1 MIPSYSSM
9 GVGDGRGSPPARG
22 DKIKMPTAAAAPRMR
37 RPDDQSAAKLKLPGN
52 PANGAGLMMEVA
64 IRCTVPSCSCEC
76 FTPGK
81 MNIRYCDTCNHSWVP
96 HALDKLGFRHLFGQ
110 SPVEPVQPNVAFDIA
125 SLVLYGCQALPIRLK
140 ILLDRLF
147 SVLQRE
153 EVLQVL
159 HGFGWTHEDYARGY
173 ILQEPHGS
181 VLDRWN
187 ICSPEEEPLVLQQ
200 FLRFGETRAITQ
212 QLLLAQQD
220 IKPPPSTSC
229 SSSSDSRS
237 LAPGSHLHQL
247 RIDSDIKKFIERTSS
262 RVAPSKHQ
270 DGDERDRDRER
281 EKDRDKERERSSKTL
296 QHLALPSLQQHPH
309 RTHKQRTLS
318 PNRRPSPPTT
328 VAHHH
333 HTSHHPHPLHLGLHH
348 PTSHP
353 THTTLP
359 SSRPPPPPPMS
370 PLQKQAPINLL
381 KLPPG
386 ALPATNGPCKTS
398 SPPSSISSSP
408 LSVSP
413 LNRLQSMQ
421 PFDFR
426 KIGGFPGGISGVPR
440 GGSGSPE
447 IQHPQ
452 VRRRISET
460 SDTSPPGLMNLSI
473 TSPSS
478 LCLPPPPPPPPPI
491 PASSAPPISFCHSAM
506 AAAVAS
512 AGPLAAASL
521 VASSLPGLI
530 SSVTTP
536 GSKSPSAMVTDFMS
550 GGGSSEFGSDED
562 DDDEENSHSALNLSR
577 DGACIKPRQRHGHIR
592 KATTPMKRQWGS
604 GTELPLNLGTQLINP
619 TTGKKRV
626 QCNVCL
632 KTFCDKGAL
641 KIHFSAVHLREMHK
655 CTVEGCNMMFSSRRS
670 RNRHSANPN
679 PKLHSPHLRRKISPH
694 DGRSAQS
701 HPILIP
707 PPSGLSL
714 SAAAAAALNP
724 LSFSPFP
731 LLTPPPELR
740 HQTAHSALSSLDPK
754 QSLDLSMHR
763 YDEHRKMDICNNTTS
778 SDEAPMAMNLNNHH
792 TDDDNDDAYDDDE
805 DGIVVDGGADDDE
818 PEGNEERG
826 ENGSPEKDDECGTL
840 VKRVKLSESDLDEI
854 TSNLDSNEDSLSVVD
869 THSLKEENGTEC
881 AVFTSK
887 NVRKRKNQNPTR
899 CAIPS
904 ILGHNDLLS
913 DEDSSSDVVF
923 AAATPE
929 ENATDIQQCIPV
941 EQQQHQSQQQQKSPQ
956 SQCLHQSDVDVAP
969 VSSNT
974 VTGDKEIVDVDMEED
989 VPDAEPAEGNNQMD
1003 EVRDEVNEKEK
1014 SEVKLEGQERIEET
1028 DRDDSSEIKTSLT
1041 PLIPADKLKKE
1052 KSQLERTEGE
1062 EDSAAASTTVGEDEQ
1077 KATRAPSSAGS
1088 HNSDESLDSSHALRQ
1103 LESLSHGHFGDLMR
1117 GGGLNLG
1124 QSASPLLHSQHQFPS
1139 LGFMMGT
1146 GPPSP
1151 EGSSITSNGPDSP
1164 SEDNSQNMFFHDS
1177 GGFIGNLDVPIDKDN
1192 PRRCTACGK
1201 IFQNHFGVKTHFQ
1214 NVHLK
1219 LMHKCTVEGCN
1230 AAFPS
1235 KRSRDR
1241 HSANLNL
1248 HRKLLSTSSSDK
1260 SGGGLFLDKSPF
1272 SSLAGSPSL
1281 HSEFLAR
1288 LYAESQTLPMSLEA
1302 FKNLPHSHPHLG
1314 PPPTPGSLAEQML
1327 INGERIPPPHP
1338 SLLLPPLGS
1347 LASFPG
1353 LNNFTSHLS
1362 SPAAVLSASV
1372 NGTTSLSERKGR
1384 SSGSNSPSSPSSPP
1398 ADRVVISPNSVPGS
1412 AQLSL
1417 VYSVEEDMPM
1427 PDHEGFLPCTFC
1439 RKSLADTAALKE
1451 HYEQLHLGEM
1461 YRCTVPGCDK
1471 VFSSRSKRNL
1481 HSDNEALH
1489 KATQQRTLANDN
1501 CS

>member
-1 MIPSYSSM
+1 MLSKLILVREYKQLSYSD
-9 GVGDGRGSPPARG
+9 VVC
-22 DKIKMPTAAAAPRMR
+22 
-37 RPDDQSAAKLKLPGN
+37 L
-52 PANGAGLMMEVA
+52 
-64 IRCTVPSCSCEC
+64 
-76 FTPGK
+76 
-81 MNIRYCDTCNHSWVP
+81 
-96 HALDKLGFRHLFGQ
+96 
-110 SPVEPVQPNVAFDIA
+110 
-125 SLVLYGCQALPIRLK
+125 
-140 ILLDRLF
+140 
-147 SVLQRE
+147 
-153 EVLQVL
+153 
-159 HGFGWTHEDYARGY
+159 
-173 ILQEPHGS
+173 LQEPHGG

-220 IKPPPSTSC
+220 LNPPSSTP
-229 SSSSDSRS
+229 SSSSNDSRN
-237 LAPGSHLHQL
+237 LATSSHLHQL

-262 RVAPSKHQ
+262 RVTPTKHQ
-270 DGDERDRDRER
+270 DEDRDRDRDRDRER
-281 EKDRDKERERSSKTL
+281 EKDKDRERERERSSSKSHH
-296 QHLALPSLQQHPH
+296 QPSFPGLQQLPH
-309 RTHKQRTLS
+309 RTHKPRASS
-318 PNRRPSPPTT
+318 PNRRPSPPTS
-328 VAHHH
+328 VASHHV
-333 HTSHHPHPLHLGLHH
+333 SHHPHPLHLGLHH
-348 PTSHP
+348 PSSHP
-353 THTTLP
+353 SHTSLP
-359 SSRPPPPPPMS
+359 STRPPPPPSMS
-370 PLQKQAPINLL
+370 PLQKQAPSNFL

-386 ALPATNGPCKTS
+386 ALPSTTSSTINGPCTTTS

-413 LNRLQSMQ
+413 LNRLQNMQ

-426 KIGGFPGGISGVPR
+426 KIGGGFPGNIGGTAR

-447 IQHPQ
+447 LQHPQ
-452 VRRRISET
+452 ARRRISET

-473 TSPSS
+473 TSPTS
-478 LCLPPPPPPPPPI
+478 LCLPPPPPPPPV
-491 PASSAPPISFCHSAM
+491 STTSGPPVTFNHSAM

-530 SSVTTP
+530 SSVTNP
-536 GSKSPSAMVTDFMS
+536 GSKSPSAMATDFMS
-550 GGGSSEFGSDED
+550 GGGSSEFGSDDD

-577 DGACIKPRQRHGHIR
+577 DGACMKPRQRPGHIR

-619 TTGKKRV
+619 ATGKKRV

-701 HPILIP
+701 HPLLIP

-731 LLTPPPELR
+731 LLTPPPEMR
-740 HQTAHSALSSLDPK
+740 HQSASSAMASLDPK
-754 QSLDLSMHR
+754 QSLDLSMNR

-778 SDEAPMAMNLNNHH
+778 SEEAMTALNLNNHH
-792 TDDDNDDAYDDDE
+792 IDDDNDDAYDDDE

-818 PEGNEERG
+818 QEGNEERRT
-826 ENGSPEKDDECGTL
+826 NGSPEKDDECGTL

-869 THSLKEENGTEC
+869 THSVKEENGAESTI
-881 AVFTSK
+881 FTSK
-887 NVRKRKNQNPTR
+887 SVRKRKNQNPTR

-904 ILGHNDLLS
+904 MMGHNDIMS
-913 DEDSSSDVVF
+913 DEDSSNDVVF
-923 AAATPE
+923 PAATSD
-929 ENATDIQQCIPV
+929 ENIVNSNANS
-941 EQQQHQSQQQQKSPQ
+941 EQQQQSHQQKEEQQQEETQVLEPRPE
-956 SQCLHQSDVDVAP
+956 VEVVP
-969 VSSNT
+969 ESSNKT
-974 VTGDKEIVDVDMEED
+974 ELDSENVEMK
-989 VPDAEPAEGNNQMD
+989 MD
-1003 EVRDEVNEKEK
+1003 EDEPVPASTGVNDEEMQNEVNEKNKNEIK
-1014 SEVKLEGQERIEET
+1014 IECQERVEET
-1028 DRDDSSEIKTSLT
+1028 EKDNSSEIKTSLT
-1041 PLIPADKLKKE
+1041 PLIPADKMKKE
-1052 KSQLERTEGE
+1052 KAQSERTEGE
-1062 EDSAAASTTVGEDEQ
+1062 EAETAQVGEDEQ
-1077 KATRAPSSAGS
+1077 KMATRAPSSAGS

-1117 GGGLNLG
+1117 GGGL
-1124 QSASPLLHSQHQFPS
+1124 QAASPLLHSQHQFPS

-1151 EGSSITSNGPDSP
+1151 EGSSVTSNGPDSP
-1164 SEDNSQNMFFHDS
+1164 SEENSQNMFFHDS
-1177 GGFIGNLDVPIDKDN
+1177 GGFIGNMDVPIDKDN

-1272 SSLAGSPSL
+1272 ASLAGSPSL

-1288 LYAESQTLPMSLEA
+1288 LYAESQSLPLSLEA

-1314 PPPTPGSLAEQML
+1314 PPPPPGSLAEQML
-1327 INGERIPPPHP
+1327 MNGERLPPPHP
-1338 SLLLPPLGS
+1338 SLLLPPLGG
-1347 LASFPG
+1347 LAGFPG

-1362 SPAAVLSASV
+1362 SPTAAISASV
-1372 NGTTSLSERKGR
+1372 NGTSLNERKDR
-1384 SSGSNSPSSPSSPP
+1384 SSGSNSPTSPSSPP
-1398 ADRVVISPNSVPGS
+1398 TERAPSSPKN
-1412 AQLSL
+1412 AQVSL

-1427 PDHEGFLPCTFC
+1427 PDHDGFLPCNFC
-1439 RKSLADTAALKE
+1439 RKSLPDTASLKE
-1451 HYEQLHLGEM
+1451 HYEQLHLAEM

-1471 VFSSRSKRNL
+1471 VFSSRSKRNQ

-1489 KATQQRTLANDN
+1489 NTTTQRDN